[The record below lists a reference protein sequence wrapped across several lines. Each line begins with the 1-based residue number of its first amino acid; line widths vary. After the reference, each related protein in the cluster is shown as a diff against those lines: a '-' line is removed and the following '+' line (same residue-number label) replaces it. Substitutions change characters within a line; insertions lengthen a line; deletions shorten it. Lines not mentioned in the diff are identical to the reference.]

1 MEFFKKLFV
10 GAFVLLVSAAIFYF
24 FINDEKMKDDIL
36 RTTLET
42 LGNEVLALAPDS
54 ESKSRLEKQFN
65 DFLSKVGNNELSEAQ
80 IQTTAAS
87 ILNLKM
93 EPEQATPEII
103 EAVLEVHI
111 DSASIKPGSEF
122 ERPESLNRKKLAGQ
136 IKQMMQFQEEM
147 AKMSNTDSLVREI
160 RERVIFSADSGL
172 KIWVSP
178 QIMDEHVFV
187 HNPEFLRRLHKL
199 QEQNVIQFYNV
210 NQMSELGL
218 AGLKFAAPFLSPED
232 RREIRLYLQQNPPP
246 PDSLN
251 FERFI
256 LHPDSLSKIIE
267 IYRTAE
273 RQIREME
280 EWDSVKD

>member
-160 RERVIFSADSGL
+160 RERVIFSADSR
-172 KIWVSP
+172 I
-178 QIMDEHVFV
+178 
-187 HNPEFLRRLHKL
+187 
-199 QEQNVIQFYNV
+199 
-210 NQMSELGL
+210 
-218 AGLKFAAPFLSPED
+218 
-232 RREIRLYLQQNPPP
+232 
-246 PDSLN
+246 
-251 FERFI
+251 
-256 LHPDSLSKIIE
+256 
-267 IYRTAE
+267 
-273 RQIREME
+273 
-280 EWDSVKD
+280 